1 MWLPHPCYDSEAHYE
16 IGRIHLPVAPFCD
29 IQCNYCV
36 RGINSTQN
44 RPGLTTAII
53 SPKKALHRLDWA
65 IRSDPRIR
73 IAAIAG
79 PGEPLANEATFETF
93 ALVNQRFP
101 ELSKCLSTNG
111 LTLSDKLPRLK
122 EVGVKY
128 LTVTLNA
135 VDPKISAAIYAH
147 VCWERQFYHGAQ
159 AGRIL
164 LERQLEGI
172 YEASQKGFMVKV
184 NTVLIPGIN
193 SDHLMEVAQTIK
205 TAGACIMNI
214 MPLIPVGRFSGLR
227 APTTEEL
234 KKSRAECEP
243 IIKQWYLCK
252 QCRADAVGVPG
263 EEIGTRAQQE
273 ACSQIYKEPFTIQR
287 FNVYDSEVQGSV
299 NPINPL
305 TCERLQING

>member
-1 MWLPHPCYDSEAHYE
+1 MYLAHPCYDTEAHFQV
-16 IGRIHLPVAPFCD
+16 GRIHLPVAPFCD

-36 RGINSTQN
+36 HGINNTEN

-53 SPKKALHRLDWA
+53 SPKKALRQVDWA
-65 IRSDPRIR
+65 IHSDPRIR

-93 ALVNQRFP
+93 ALINRRFP

-111 LTLSDKLPRLK
+111 LTLSDKLPRL
-122 EVGVKY
+122 EEAGVKY

-135 VDPKISAAIYAH
+135 VDPTISEEIYAH
-147 VCWERQFYHGAQ
+147 VSWKRNFYHGVQ

-172 YEASQKGFMVKV
+172 YQAGQRGFMVKV

-205 TAGACIMNI
+205 TAGAYLMNI
-214 MPLIPVGRFSGLR
+214 MPLIPVGRFSKLR
-227 APTTEEL
+227 SPTAAEL
-234 KKSRAECEP
+234 KKARAECEP
-243 IIKQWYLCK
+243 IIRQWYLCK

-263 EEIGTRAQQE
+263 EEAGREVRQE
-273 ACSQIYKEPFTIQR
+273 ACPQACAVCSY
-287 FNVYDSEVQGSV
+287 
-299 NPINPL
+299 
-305 TCERLQING
+305 